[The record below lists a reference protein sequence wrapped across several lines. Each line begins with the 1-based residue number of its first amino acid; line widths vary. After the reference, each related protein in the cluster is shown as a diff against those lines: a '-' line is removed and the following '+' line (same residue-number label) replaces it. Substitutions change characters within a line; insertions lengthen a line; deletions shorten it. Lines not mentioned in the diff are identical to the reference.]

1 MVERRRREQKT
12 ALWFWIYDERKKTPN
27 SNRLNWKLFCWID
40 TAYLFAPMLAV
51 SFYQSVCLS
60 VCMRALCESS
70 LIHFFL
76 LLLAFA
82 SHRVLFQLKK
92 EPITT
97 KNAQQQFIN
106 TRGRVLIVY
115 IMNWH
120 VMEFLGCYIYMFFKG
135 IQLHWMQATFH
146 LRWDRKPKWI
156 KRRKRDFFQNGTAI
170 TMQKKYIEKNRLNV
184 FVIHLEILR

>member
-1 MVERRRREQKT
+1 MTRE
-12 ALWFWIYDERKKTPN
+12 KKTPN

-51 SFYQSVCLS
+51 SFDQS
-60 VCMRALCESS
+60 VCMRACVCVFIYS
-70 LIHFFL
+70 FFRTSIS
-76 LLLAFA
+76 FCIT
-82 SHRVLFQLKK
+82 FQLKK

-97 KNAQQQFIN
+97 KSTQQQFIN

-115 IMNWH
+115 YELACNGISWI
-120 VMEFLGCYIYMFFKG
+120 LYMYFKC

-156 KRRKRDFFQNGTAI
+156 KRRKGDFFQNGTAI
-170 TMQKKYIEKNRLNV
+170 TMQKNT
-184 FVIHLEILR
+184 